1 MFEVED
7 NANGMDKDIREN
19 LFKEFF
25 SSKGD
30 TGTGLGIMVVE
41 KIVKNHKGKI
51 EILTKPDQGSLF
63 RVIFRLEHKRQTITN
78 NKQE

>member
-7 NANGMDKDIREN
+7 NANGMDKNTREN

-30 TGTGLGIMVVE
+30 TGTGLGLMVVE
-41 KIVKNHKGKI
+41 RIVNNHKGKI

-63 RVIFRLEHKRQTITN
+63 RVIFRLDNKKQALTN
-78 NKQE
+78 NQ